1 MNRTTA
7 LAALLICLVLAAL
20 DQTAVA
26 TALPTISTDLGTTAA
41 ISWVM
46 STYLLTA
53 AVSTPVWGKLSD
65 LHGRRLLLQVAVVIF
80 VLGSVWAGFASDIV
94 GLVSARAVQGV
105 GGGGMVVLV
114 FAAVADLVSPRER
127 GRFVGLFG
135 AAFGLAS
142 VLGPV
147 AGGALT
153 QAASWRWIFFL
164 NIPLGLL
171 ALLAITFMLRLP
183 RPTGTGR
190 IDWLGAALLVA
201 AVGGVM
207 LGLLSADPAS
217 GWPAVTTI
225 ALIGV
230 GIVATVAL
238 LRVERRSVEP
248 LLPLRVVN
256 HPVVRITASLGL
268 IVGLATIV
276 TIIYASAYLQGVL
289 GATPSASGVQLLPF
303 VGGTLLASVV
313 VGRRVSA
320 SGTYRIYPIVGAV
333 IATLGMVVLSRLGV
347 DTPYVVV
354 AIGLTLVGVGVG
366 AIIPVLTVAAQS
378 AVAARDIG
386 VVTST
391 SSLARL
397 LGSTLGATAFGLIW
411 GLTVASGPD
420 VNPGVTPSVE
430 SVASATQI
438 TFLIASLVMALAIML
453 SLRLPS
459 VHLRSTLN
467 ALPSDVP

>member
-1 MNRTTA
+1 
-7 LAALLICLVLAAL
+7 
-20 DQTAVA
+20 
-26 TALPTISTDLGTTAA
+26 
-41 ISWVM
+41 
-46 STYLLTA
+46 
-53 AVSTPVWGKLSD
+53 
-65 LHGRRLLLQVAVVIF
+65 
-80 VLGSVWAGFASDIV
+80 
-94 GLVSARAVQGV
+94 
-105 GGGGMVVLV
+105 
-114 FAAVADLVSPRER
+114 
-127 GRFVGLFG
+127 
-135 AAFGLAS
+135 
-142 VLGPV
+142 
-147 AGGALT
+147 
-153 QAASWRWIFFL
+153 
-164 NIPLGLL
+164 
-171 ALLAITFMLRLP
+171 
-183 RPTGTGR
+183 
-190 IDWLGAALLVA
+190 
-201 AVGGVM
+201 M

-268 IVGLATIV
+268 IVGLVTIV

-303 VGGTLLASVV
+303 VVGTLFASVV

-333 IATLGMVVLSRLGV
+333 IATMGMLVLSRLGV

-354 AIGLTLVGVGVG
+354 ALGLTLVGVGVG

-378 AVAARDIG
+378 AVAPRDIG

-397 LGSTLGATAFGLIW
+397 LGSALGATAYGLIW

-420 VNPGVTPSVE
+420 VNPGVTPSME

-438 TFLIASLVMALAIML
+438 TFLIASLVMAFAIML

-467 ALPSDVP
+467 ASPSDVP